1 MTRRTIL
8 FAAAVV
14 VALLATVSLYAYVS
28 SVNDR
33 AIANAKPVEVLV
45 AKGLIAAGT
54 SAQDASSKGLLTVSS
69 IPRRSVPAGAL
80 SDISPVKDLVAI
92 SDIFP
97 GEILLTAKFS
107 TPQTT
112 GALTIPSDKIAL
124 SVELQDPERVAGF
137 VVPGSQ
143 VAIFDTYQ
151 IDAVGG
157 QPATPETT
165 RLLLARVSVI
175 AVGPTTLRKS
185 STKKSTDAKAE
196 DQVAVTIVTVAV
208 TEKEAEKLVH
218 GAQTGKLYLGLL
230 SEKSVTGGASRGLD
244 NRNLFN

>member
-8 FAAAVV
+8 FAAALV
-14 VALLATVSLYAYVS
+14 VALLATASIYAYVS

-54 SAQDASSKGLLTVSS
+54 SAQDASSKGLLTLSS

-80 SDISPVKDLVAI
+80 SDIAPVKDLVAI

-97 GEILLTAKFS
+97 GEMLLSAKFS

-112 GALTIPSDKIAL
+112 GALTIPSDKIAV
-124 SVELQDPERVAGF
+124 SVELQDPQRVAGF

-143 VAIFDTYQ
+143 VAIFDTYTV
-151 IDAVGG
+151 DATGG

-165 RLLLARVSVI
+165 RLLLAKVSVI

-185 STKKSTDAKAE
+185 SANKSTDAKAE
-196 DQVAVTIVTVAV
+196 GQVAITIVTVAV

-230 SEKSVTGGASRGLD
+230 SDTSVTGGASRGLD